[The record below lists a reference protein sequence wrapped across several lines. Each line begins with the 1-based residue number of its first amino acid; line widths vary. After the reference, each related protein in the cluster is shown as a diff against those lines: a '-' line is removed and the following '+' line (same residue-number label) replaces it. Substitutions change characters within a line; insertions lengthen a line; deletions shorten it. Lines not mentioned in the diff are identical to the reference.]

1 MKGSEEMSARLNATS
16 VATTMRHESSLKP
29 AQKFYGQ
36 SFISLTLAA
45 VKPAQGWDNFIG
57 VGG

>member
-1 MKGSEEMSARLNATS
+1 MSVS
-16 VATTMRHESSLKP
+16 TTTVKRHESSLKP

-36 SFISLTLAA
+36 RFIMLPLAT
-45 VKPAQGWDNFIG
+45 VLPAQGWDNFTG